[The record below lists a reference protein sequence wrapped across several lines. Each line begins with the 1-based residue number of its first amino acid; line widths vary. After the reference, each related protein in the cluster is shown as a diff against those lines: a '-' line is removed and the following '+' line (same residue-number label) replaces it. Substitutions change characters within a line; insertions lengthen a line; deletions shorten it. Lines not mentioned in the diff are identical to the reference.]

1 MWGGGG
7 TKIKGYHW
15 YATDTSSW
23 NLITDKPITSYSE
36 IVSSSGQSI
45 WTITD
50 NDIDFTKG
58 YFYAPTTGISTDS
71 YFDLYQAEQYKNI
84 QVINKHTLQYKQT
97 SINLFGFIELQSG
110 DIGMKDLSR
119 QDTLDMHI
127 MRFPSSPSD
136 DRTECNFSYDRITY
150 AKDRNIANDVYVHY
164 TSQNFN
170 VQPSPNGVWVT
181 EFLIRGTS
189 PHFTAT
195 DIIPKKIAGIINP
208 VKDDSWDL
216 SIITSAGL
224 TRPSGQLNFYFVNGK
239 FVKINNN

>member
-1 MWGGGG
+1 MGGGK

-36 IVSSSGQSI
+36 NVSSSGQSI

-50 NDIDFTKG
+50 TDIDFTKG
-58 YFYAPTTGISTDS
+58 YFYTITTGISTDS
-71 YFDLYQAEQYKNI
+71 YFDLYQAEKYKNI

-97 SINLFGFIELQSG
+97 SISLFGFIELQSG
-110 DIGMKDLSR
+110 DIGMKDFSR
-119 QDTLDMHI
+119 QDTLDMRI
-127 MRFPSSPSD
+127 IKYPSSPSK
-136 DRTECNFSYDRITY
+136 DRTECNFSYDRLSY
-150 AKDRNIANDVYVHY
+150 NSGRNIANDVYVHY
-164 TSQNFN
+164 TSQYFN

-195 DIIPKKIAGIINP
+195 DIIPKLTTGIINP

-216 SIITSAGL
+216 SLITSLSL
-224 TRPSGQLNFYFVNGK
+224 TRPSGQLNFYSVRGK
-239 FVKINNN
+239 FVKINND